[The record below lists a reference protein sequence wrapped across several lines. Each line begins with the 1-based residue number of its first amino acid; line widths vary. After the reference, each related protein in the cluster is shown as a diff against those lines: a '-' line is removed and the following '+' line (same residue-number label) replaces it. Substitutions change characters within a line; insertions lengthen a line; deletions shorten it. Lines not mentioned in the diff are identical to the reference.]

1 MKIGVFGGTFDPFT
15 CAHYEIVKTCL
26 ESNAVDK
33 VIILPTIVDYYR
45 QDKNTL
51 FSINDRRSIIEH
63 WMRRGF
69 IQAGHEEDVIL
80 DFYEYDVV
88 LKHDEKT
95 VESRRYLHML
105 EDVISRHGKSNEY
118 FTIVGGDSFEKF
130 RTWYKWEDILKL
142 SRIIAFPRDSIVDSS
157 EIDTGKP
164 FSRLILTID
173 DRFVAMSAS
182 SIRER
187 LEDDVS
193 GMSMG
198 PSATCLNLYLEEVDE
213 YLETGKTYEERQQ
226 ELVEVEKKMMES
238 IQQKSKSGNKLIA
251 HTPIFDVL
259 RCQEVEEGF
268 RPIKVRAPEW
278 VAVIAEKEGKFLMVK
293 QMRHGLEK
301 EFEEFP
307 CGMVELGEDVVEA
320 GLRELEEE
328 TGVKIQDKRSVHYL
342 GKFAANPAF
351 MTNYMHYLHVNLDYA
366 LHSETKTNLD
376 PHEHLTSFWAS
387 KNEAFDAFVKSEGS
401 AIMGSAW
408 MLLMRAGIV
417 QAKV

>member
-26 ESNAVDK
+26 ESKAVDK

-45 QDKNTL
+45 QDKHTL
-51 FSINDRRSIIEH
+51 FSISDRKSIIEH
-63 WMRRGF
+63 WMQHGF
-69 IQAGHEEDVIL
+69 IQAGYEEDVIL

-88 LKHDEKT
+88 LKRDEQAVK
-95 VESRRYLHML
+95 SRRYLHML
-105 EDVISRHGKSNEY
+105 EDVISRYGKSNEY

-130 RTWYKWEDILKL
+130 RTWYKWEDVLKL
-142 SRIIAFPRDSIVDSS
+142 SRIIAFPRDSSADFSETGIV
-157 EIDTGKP
+157 EP
-164 FSRLILTID
+164 FSRIILTID
-173 DRFVAMSAS
+173 DKFMSMSAS
-182 SIRER
+182 SIREH

-198 PSATCLNLYLEEVDE
+198 PSATCLSLYLEEVDE
-213 YLETGKTYEERQQ
+213 YLESGKTYEEHQQ
-226 ELVEVEKKMMES
+226 ELIDIEKKMVES
-238 IQQKSKSGNKLIA
+238 IRQKSKVDNELIA

-259 RCQEVEEGF
+259 RCREVEEGF

-278 VAVIAEKEGKFLMVK
+278 VAVIVEKGGKFLMVK

-307 CGMVELGEDVVEA
+307 CGMVEPGEDVVEA

-328 TGVKIQDKRSVHYL
+328 TGIKIHDSRSVHCF

-366 LHSETKTNLD
+366 LHSETRTNLD
-376 PHEHLTSFWAS
+376 PHEHLSSFWVD
-387 KNEAFDAFVKSEGS
+387 KNEAFDSFVKSEGS
-401 AIMGSAW
+401 AIMGCAW
-408 MLLMRAGIV
+408 MILMRAGVV
-417 QAKV
+417 QTNA